1 MEEIRTDRLVLR
13 NFQAADAQDL
23 FSYLHDPRPSCFFS
37 QRLQNLDEAE
47 AEAIKRGGSDEHIA
61 VYSSEHRRMI
71 GDLFATADEEGDTL
85 SVGWNFNSDYAGRGY
100 AYEAARAMFRWL
112 FDERQIR
119 RLYAYVEDNNLAS
132 QRLCEKLGMRRE
144 GFFSSSS
151 LSPRMRPGTRFT
163 RTRCNM
169 HFCAGSGSTRC
180 KAPLTKKLE

>member
-13 NFQAADAQDL
+13 NFRAADAQDL

-37 QRLQNLDEAE
+37 QRLQNLEEAE
-47 AEAIKRGGSDEHIA
+47 AEAIKRGGSDEYIA

-85 SVGWNFNSDYAGRGY
+85 SVGWNFNGDYAGRGY

-144 GFFSSSS
+144 GLFLEFIS
-151 LSPRMRPGTRFT
+151 FT
-163 RTRCNM
+163 KDE
-169 HFCAGSGSTRC
+169 AGHPLYENTMQYALLRREWQHQMQGSVD
-180 KAPLTKKLE
+180 KEA